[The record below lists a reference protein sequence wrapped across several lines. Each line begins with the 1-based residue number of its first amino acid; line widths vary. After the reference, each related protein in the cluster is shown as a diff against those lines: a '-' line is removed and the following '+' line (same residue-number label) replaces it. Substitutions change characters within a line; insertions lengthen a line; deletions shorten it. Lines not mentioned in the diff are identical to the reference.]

1 MAQSDP
7 KEKTGAKSGDVTSIG
22 VNDDTWKSMPR
33 DEARALLCIFA
44 TQEVESRAMGTTML
58 LSPPNGKDLYVTPRM
73 TRRPGY

>member
-1 MAQSDP
+1 MAQSEP
-7 KEKTGAKSGDVTSIG
+7 KEKTSAKSGDITSIG

-44 TQEVESRAMGTTML
+44 TQEVESRAMGTML
-58 LSPPNGKDLYVTPRM
+58 LSTPNGKDLYVTPRM